1 MAAISIS
8 LRGDKELIRM
18 LDRLPV
24 KIARKVVPAAAS
36 KSMTPVSKMAKK
48 LVRGQTRGTGLLSR
62 SIGKKRKIYRAS
74 GNTIVV
80 VGVRMEFK
88 RKAGGSSQGGFRNPS
103 KYAHLVEFGHSTP
116 GGGFVAPKPFLRPA
130 LQRNLGKIK
139 STMSREIMIGIGKEA
154 KKGRKK

>member
-8 LRGDKELIRM
+8 LMGDKELIRM

-24 KIARKVVPAAAS
+24 KISRKVVPAAAS
-36 KSMTPVSKMAKK
+36 KSMTPVSTMAKK
-48 LVRGQTRGTGLLSR
+48 LVRRQTRGTGLLAR

-88 RKAGGSSQGGFRNPS
+88 RKSGTRNPS
-103 KYAHLVEFGHSTP
+103 KYAHLVEYGHQVR
-116 GGGFVAPKPFLRPA
+116 GGGLVAARPFLRPA
-130 LQRNLGKIK
+130 LQRNVEKIK
-139 STMSREIMIGIGKEA
+139 ATMSREIMKGIEKEGK
-154 KKGRKK
+154 KRKR